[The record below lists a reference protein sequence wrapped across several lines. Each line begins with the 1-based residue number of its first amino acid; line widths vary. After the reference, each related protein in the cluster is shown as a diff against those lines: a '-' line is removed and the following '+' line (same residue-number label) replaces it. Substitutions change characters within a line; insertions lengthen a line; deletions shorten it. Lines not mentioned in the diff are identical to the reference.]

1 MVEKTMTDEILSF
14 YQERIKNLQT
24 ALSDII
30 DTADLDNQIISDPI
44 QYAEKLKECVKQAKE
59 VLSDKTVKSKK
70 SFFLFNQYGLFYPE
84 YVIMEELKE
93 RLKELKNNA
102 VVSVTISS
110 YEM

>member
-1 MVEKTMTDEILSF
+1 MTDEILSF
-14 YQERIKNLQT
+14 YQERINNLQT

-30 DTADLDNQIISDPI
+30 DAAELDNQIISDPF
-44 QYAEKLKECVKQAKE
+44 QYAEKLKECAKQAKE

-70 SFFLFNQYGLFYPE
+70 SFFLFAKYGLFDPE
-84 YVIMEELKE
+84 YVLREKIKEHLKE
-93 RLKELKNNA
+93 HKNDA